1 MKYSYYSFIF
11 LYFTFFNFALHQILP
26 FDKLWAFV
34 FYYVMLLASIDV
46 GSFMA
51 SDELRVVEYGNIDN
65 RCKKRSEVRIE
76 QKSKL
81 LISIFLH
88 FTSFGF
94 T

>member
-1 MKYSYYSFIF
+1 M
-11 LYFTFFNFALHQILP
+11 YFTFCVLELHQILP
-26 FDKLWAFV
+26 LNEVCAF
-34 FYYVMLLASIDV
+34 FNYVMLLASINA
-46 GSFMA
+46 GFMA
-51 SDELRVVEYGNIDN
+51 SDELRVVEDGNIDN
-65 RCKKRSEVRIE
+65 KCKKKSEVRIE